1 MRWASLTRLDI
12 GEAVSERRLCA
23 NPNSILLVLPVAPY
37 ARTGE
42 GVAKL
47 RSSRLCRRPEITD
60 ARHQARLHPG
70 TDKAPAAPDSCP
82 RGRLDGD
89 ARARSA
95 GRFPARVN
103 PE

>member
-37 ARTGE
+37 ARTRE

-47 RSSRLCRRPEITD
+47 RSSRLCRRPEIPD
-60 ARHQARLHPG
+60 ARHPARGGPG
-70 TDKAPAAPDSCP
+70 TGTAPAGLRSC
-82 RGRLDGD
+82 RVARSGANDRVVRD
-89 ARARSA
+89 ARFRSRV
-95 GRFPARVN
+95 GR
-103 PE
+103 E